1 MFLLLMEVVCPT
13 KSVGNVSAQ
22 SSVTRCVCAVAY
34 PSAELT
40 MSAAIIFTHQLTANQ
55 LVQSHTPIK
64 KVAGQYADKDVLVIG
79 GRRDACR
86 RVAQS

>member
-1 MFLLLMEVVCPT
+1 M
-13 KSVGNVSAQ
+13 KSAGNVSAQ
-22 SSVTRCVCAVAY
+22 SSVTRCVCAAAD
-34 PSAELT
+34 PSVELT
-40 MSAAIIFTHQLTANQ
+40 ISAANTSAHQLTANQ

-64 KVAGQYADKDVLVIG
+64 KIAAQYADKDVLVIG